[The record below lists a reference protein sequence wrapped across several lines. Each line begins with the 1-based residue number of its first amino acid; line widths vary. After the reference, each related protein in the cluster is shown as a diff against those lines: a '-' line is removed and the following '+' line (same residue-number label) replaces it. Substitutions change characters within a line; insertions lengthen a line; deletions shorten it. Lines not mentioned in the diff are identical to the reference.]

1 MSKPFCFAPFSSFNH
16 KPEGYRPCCSRHA
29 KPVPL
34 NTDDWWN
41 SEYLRK
47 FRMAQFSL
55 DTLPEECKLC
65 LAKGDNGGHKYA
77 PEVMSKNYNATNGE
91 MRSQPRQVYIFT
103 GTKCDLA
110 CQMCDSTFSDTHARV
125 FPERIIPIVD
135 VTYDKPLHIVN
146 RYPGTQLV
154 IYGGEPFIAKET
166 YDIVKL
172 GLIKG
177 DMISF
182 LSNGNRSFRTNRI
195 FQELILPNPG
205 RCTICISLDGY
216 PALNEKIR
224 INANTAAIVDNIK
237 YCQENKVFCDV
248 HFTASKLNAPEFPE
262 FVEWLVKEGLYDY
275 PYFSINTA
283 SVDYPKEFK
292 VNQLPEEEK
301 IKAIEK
307 LGAFKES
314 FTGLFSFTDKQKE
327 EIVKCCDGIIA
338 SLEEREDG

>member
-1 MSKPFCFAPFSSFNH
+1 MSRPICFAPFTSFSH

-29 KPVPL
+29 KPVPV
-34 NTDDWWN
+34 NTEDWWN
-41 SEYLRK
+41 SAYLKAFRK
-47 FRMAQFSL
+47 AQFSM

-65 LAKGDNGGHKYA
+65 LSKGENGNHKYT
-77 PEVMSKNYNATNGE
+77 PTISPDDYNRVTGE
-91 MRSQPRQVYIFT
+91 MLAPPSEVYIFT

-125 FPERIIPIVD
+125 FPDRIIPIVD
-135 VTYDKPLHIVN
+135 VTTDSPLHIVN
-146 RYPGTQLV
+146 RYPGVHLV

-172 GLIKG
+172 ALIKG
-177 DMISF
+177 DKISF

-195 FQELILPNPG
+195 WQDLILPNPD
-205 RCTICISLDGY
+205 RFTVCVSIDGY
-216 PALNEKIR
+216 PSLNESIR
-224 INANTAAIVDNIK
+224 INANTAVMVDNVR
-237 YCQENKVFCDV
+237 YCQENGVYCDV

-262 FVEWLVKEGLYDY
+262 FVGWLVKEGLYKH
-275 PYFSINTA
+275 PYFSINSA
-283 SVDYPKEFK
+283 SVDYPLEFK

-301 IKAIEK
+301 IKAIGK
-307 LGAFKES
+307 LKAFKES
-314 FTGLFSFTDKQKE
+314 FTGLFSFTNKQKE